1 MTFSRN
7 PNKIIAMQQFKG
19 KKMKLSKI
27 IKNIF
32 DVIFEV
38 RQHQAMSHLA
48 FHRPDLYKKIMQE
61 KNFNHQDL
69 RKIAIQNFFNKNV

>member
-32 DVIFEV
+32 DVIFEL

-61 KNFNHQDL
+61 KNFNEQEL
-69 RKIAIQNFFNKNV
+69 RNIAIQNFFNKNV